1 MRPQYHKKEIRDH
14 KKRPVMRSLLI
25 RIFLISGITLIIRL
39 PGSILAQVLPKGKI
53 IDTIKCV
60 DHSDQSYTLFIPP
73 SYSEKIR
80 WPVILIFDPG
90 GQGVVAVKAFR
101 PAAEKYGYMLACSHN
116 SRNGPLNNNFAAAG
130 FMLDDLSKRFS
141 LNNKRIFTSGFS
153 GGSRFALA
161 LASGNEFIAGVIGCG
176 AGLPNENNFY
186 PSGRSSFV
194 YYGIAGNRD
203 MNYLE
208 MFDLMTFFNTRTQ
221 VVSYLRTFDGGHQ
234 WPSSDILQEAVEW
247 INLETIK
254 KKELAIDTLFVS
266 FLSRKNRILINN
278 LKSSGNLIDAERYMH
293 YAIRDF
299 SGLQNVSD
307 LNRSITAFDQ
317 SKEFR
322 EASQDWTNIASNER
336 KMNEGFISSIRDVM
350 YSGSISDTTIRWWK
364 EEVGSLKLMK
374 EKSKPAN
381 SQMASRLLNFISIL
395 CSEQGTAYYRQK
407 KYDLSGFLFEVCT
420 LSDSE
425 NKNNYYNL
433 ARSLSGLNRKR
444 EAIEALNKAVG
455 YGLTERKTIENEP
468 VFNNLRSEEKFKLLL
483 LKLL

>member
-1 MRPQYHKKEIRDH
+1 
-14 KKRPVMRSLLI
+14 MRSLI
-25 RIFLISGITLIIRL
+25 NRIFVSFGIALILGLQV
-39 PGSILAQVLPKGKI
+39 SIHAQVLSKGKI
-53 IDTIKCV
+53 IDTIKCL
-60 DHSDQSYTLFIPP
+60 DHSDQSYSLFLPA
-73 SYSEKIR
+73 SYSDKIK
-80 WPVILIFDPG
+80 WPVIIIFDPG
-90 GQGVVAVKAFR
+90 GQGVVAVKAFK
-101 PAAEKYGYMLACSHN
+101 PAGEKYGYILACSHN

-130 FMLDDLSKRFS
+130 FVLNDLSKRYS
-141 LNNKRIFTSGFS
+141 LNDKRIFTAGFS

-161 LASGNEFIAGVIGCG
+161 LASGNEFITGVIGCG
-176 AGLPNENNFY
+176 AGLPNENNLY
-186 PSGRSSFV
+186 PTGRSSFI

-208 MFDLMTFFNTRTQ
+208 MFDLMTFFNTRTSI
-221 VVSYLRTFDGGHQ
+221 VSYLRTFDGGHQ
-234 WPSSDILQEAVEW
+234 WPSPEILQEAVEW
-247 INLETIK
+247 INLQTIK
-254 KKELAIDTLFVS
+254 KKEIVIDTSFIS
-266 FLSRKNRILINN
+266 FLSKKTRSYINN
-278 LKSSGNLIDAERYMH
+278 LKSAGNLIDAERYMH

-307 LNRSITAFDQ
+307 LNRSITALDQ
-317 SKEFR
+317 SKEYR
-322 EASQDWTNIASNER
+322 EASLDWTNIASKER
-336 KMNEGFISSIRDVM
+336 KMNEGYISSIRDVM

-364 EEVGSLKLMK
+364 NEVGSLKLMK

-433 ARSLSGLNRKR
+433 AKSLSGLNRKR

-468 VFNNLRSEEKFKLLL
+468 AFHNLGTEEKYKSLLL
-483 LKLL
+483 RLK